1 MMTALNA
8 DTLSVVHAPY
18 PPRPEH
24 NGGSGSR
31 VVDIRSHTDH
41 IRLPNQDEIFTLY
54 TTCQLRAH
62 SSSQTGN
69 SSAEPG

>member
-8 DTLSVVHAPY
+8 DTLSVVPAPY

-31 VVDIRSHTDH
+31 VVNLDQVITKLQETESD
-41 IRLPNQDEIFTLY
+41 
-54 TTCQLRAH
+54 
-62 SSSQTGN
+62 
-69 SSAEPG
+69 